1 MSERVADHTVGTLR
15 AHLAT
20 VVAVAIAVAIVA
32 VPVTWVTSSSPSPP
46 TDRSPRVGN
55 AVHRVVTALSATVD
69 SGSYNFTSVEGPV
82 VPAATT
88 TTTSCPA
95 AGVDAVAPGT
105 YVCGA
110 ASLGVAL
117 TAHGTVD
124 THPFAMVADSNVPG
138 IGPTTLRDDG
148 TDVWEYG
155 GGDYGLAPGSPH
167 AGPGAPLAGF
177 SSLVEGTLGP
187 REGALAMKG
196 LASPTGYLTLEQNA
210 ISAAN
215 QIGTGTVDGVT
226 VTVYKVTLDPA
237 QEAHVP
243 GTTSEEATA
252 ITDALGVLKDQGYT
266 GTTVTVSIDG
276 AGFVRKTVSVAS
288 FADGATQSQEV
299 TLSDFGCAG
308 KVLMPGDGGSSAPPV
323 GCVSPDDASTTA
335 STIASTTAS
344 TTG

>member
-1 MSERVADHTVGTLR
+1 MSGRVANRSVGTLR

-20 VVAVAIAVAIVA
+20 VVVVVIGAVIVAIPI
-32 VPVTWVTSSSPSPP
+32 TWVATSSSSPRN
-46 TDRSPRVGN
+46 DRSPQVGN
-55 AVHRVVTALSATVD
+55 AVHRVVNALSATVD
-69 SGSYNFTSVEGPV
+69 SGSYNFTSVEDPV
-82 VPAATT
+82 VPAPTT
-88 TTTSCPA
+88 TTTACPA
-95 AGVDAVAPGT
+95 AGVDAVPPGKF
-105 YVCGA
+105 VCGSA
-110 ASLGVAL
+110 PVGLSI
-117 TAHGTVD
+117 TAQGTVD

-148 TDVWEYG
+148 NDVWEYG
-155 GGDYGLAPGSPH
+155 GGDYGLVPGSSD
-167 AGPGAPLAGF
+167 AGPGAPLSGF
-177 SSLVEGTLGP
+177 SSSVEGTLGP
-187 REGALAMKG
+187 RQGALAMMG

-215 QIGTGTVDGVT
+215 QIGTGTVDAAA

-237 QEAHVP
+237 QEASVP

-276 AGFVRKTVSVAS
+276 AGFLRKTVSVAS

-299 TLSDFGCAG
+299 TLSNFGCAG
-308 KVLMPGDGGSSAPPV
+308 KVLMPGDSGSTAPPP
-323 GCVSPDDASTTA
+323 GCVSPDDAS
-335 STIASTTAS
+335 STTL